1 MSKSTIAILVISIGL
16 NFALGGFVVGKS
28 TAPLPVFDPTR
39 AFVTWSQGLNEPR
52 HKELRRAMRQH
63 MGGHR
68 GHMRELNRQNRVLQ
82 QALVSESFNP
92 KQVQQALEAMR
103 RAHLDAQEASHGA
116 FLSFLNNLTPAE
128 RRSLAADMQSQRPSH
143 PRPRPGPRNQPGRR

>member
-28 TAPLPVFDPTR
+28 SAPLPAFDPTR
-39 AFVTWSQGLNEPR
+39 SFVTWSQGLNEPR
-52 HKELRRAMRQH
+52 HKELRRVMRKH
-63 MGGHR
+63 RGGHR
-68 GHMRELNRQNRVLQ
+68 GHMRELERQNRVLQ

-92 KQVQQALEAMR
+92 EQVQQALEGMR
-103 RAHLDAQEASHGA
+103 RAHLDAQEASHDA

-128 RRSLAADMQSQRPSH
+128 RRSLAADMQRQRPSH
-143 PRPRPGPRNQPGRR
+143 PRSRPGARKQPSRH